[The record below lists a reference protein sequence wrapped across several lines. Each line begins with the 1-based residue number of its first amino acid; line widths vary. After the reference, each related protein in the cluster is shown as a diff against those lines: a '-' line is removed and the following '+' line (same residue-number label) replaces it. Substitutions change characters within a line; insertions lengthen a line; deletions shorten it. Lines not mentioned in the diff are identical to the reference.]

1 MNHTFCEYHPIV
13 NLMFFVAVIGM
24 NVFFL
29 HPVTQVLS
37 LAAAICY
44 GSVWIGGKRVLKE
57 QVLPGSFL
65 LFFAALINPLF
76 NHYGVTILGYYPSG
90 NPITLESIVYGL
102 VMGMM
107 LLGMV
112 CWFFLFTKV
121 MTSEK
126 LLYLLSRVTPSLSL
140 LFSMCLRFVPMYR
153 NQLKKITRGQEG
165 IGKSGEGEH
174 LFRRIFLGIQVIS
187 ILVTYALEQA
197 IETADSMRSRGFGQ
211 AKRTFFSMYHM
222 KKKDWICMCV
232 MAVCVVVCLVEI
244 YTQKYVAKFN
254 PRIVVVTGEHPLDRI
269 LFFSSYC
276 LLCFM
281 PVLVEWER
289 RWKERNRKIA
299 KKQNVGEYRLWEI
312 S

>member
-1 MNHTFCEYHPIV
+1 M
-13 NLMFFVAVIGM
+13 
-24 NVFFL
+24 
-29 HPVTQVLS
+29 
-37 LAAAICY
+37 
-44 GSVWIGGKRVLKE
+44 LKE

-102 VMGMM
+102 VMGVM